1 MQRPRSGLA
10 ASLIAAMFMAT
21 AAWEPASA
29 GGGPVAKQSGVA
41 AEAVTAWT
49 EGPDFVP
56 ASSASDRLF
65 LWSAPNDPLDDLE
78 ETIDCGSGSV
88 IEIGDW
94 LVEGVHT
101 LRCRFGAAGTT
112 KVGVRVSDA
121 DGLVAD
127 GRTTVQVTSQVASVA
142 DGRLLID
149 GPDDDQLGGAI
160 ATPDLNGDGKADI
173 AIGGTAITTAS
184 DPGSDP
190 GYVAVVF
197 GQAAGGTVDLAALP
211 DGDGFRIIGPDDVEG
226 FGRSLASAG
235 DINDDGLDDLL
246 IGSVG
251 GSDGDGVVYVVFGS
265 ASAADV
271 DLSALTPERGARIA
285 GPDMAGLRG
294 TTLARIGD
302 TNGDNIDDIAIG
314 TPGFD
319 GGEGRVDVLLGGSE
333 FTDVDLATLPEDRG
347 FNIDGPGLGTGLS
360 VAGGDVNGDGLADI
374 VLAAGLGSDDN
385 AVVVYGSTTP
395 SDLDAATMSADQ
407 GFQIGGDESLVITA
421 VAAGDMN
428 GDGFAEVIVAHP
440 AWNDGGSWD
449 ISIVRGAATNASIP
463 SVAGASAGRLI
474 RINAPGEELGRSLT
488 TLDWNGDNRAD
499 LLVGGPYEQ
508 NNGEGSGSAYLVKGS
523 TTLKPLDLGAL
534 DPHWF
539 RVDGDTWFAFAG
551 AGVAGG
557 DVTGDGIDDILV
569 GAPGQTTWDGL
580 AQPGRVGMFRG
591 SRSDTKAP
599 TVTEP
604 RQTIRAGQA
613 LVGGKPVVR
622 IAWNGSDAGSGI
634 DHYVVARRTNNGS
647 WVRIATP
654 TADRLDVALATG
666 NAYRFRVRAIDEA
679 GNRSGWRY
687 GSTFR
692 LGRVQDTSSRVTYR
706 KTWGI
711 ATGEGYLGGSA
722 HYSTRAEASAT
733 LTFTGRQVALVA
745 PVGSSR
751 GSAKVYVNGRF
762 VGKVSLHAGTNRPS
776 GVVASWTWSSVAT
789 RTISFRVVGT
799 SGHPRFD
806 VDAFIVLR

>member
-1 MQRPRSGLA
+1 MRSHRSGLA
-10 ASLIAAMFMAT
+10 ASLIAALFVT
-21 AAWEPASA
+21 TVAWGPADA
-29 GGGPVAKQSGVA
+29 GGGPGVQQSGA
-41 AEAVTAWT
+41 SAEAVTAWT

-65 LWSAPNDPLDDLE
+65 LWSVDADPLDDLDE
-78 ETIDCGSGSV
+78 SVDCGSGSV

-112 KVGVRVSDA
+112 SVGVRVSDA
-121 DGLVAD
+121 DGVVAD
-127 GRTTVQVTSQVASVA
+127 GRKTVRITSQVASVA
-142 DGRLLID
+142 DGRLVID
-149 GPDDDQLGGAI
+149 GPDDDQFGGAI
-160 ATPDLNGDGKADI
+160 AAPDLNGDGKADI

-197 GQAAGGTVDLAALP
+197 GRSAAGAIDLAALP
-211 DGDGFRIIGPDDVEG
+211 DGAGFRIIGPDGVEG

-235 DINDDGLDDLL
+235 DVNDDGLDDLV

-265 ASAADV
+265 MSSADV
-271 DLSALTPERGARIA
+271 DVESLTPERGAVIA

-294 TTLARIGD
+294 TTLAGIGD
-302 TNGDNIDDIAIG
+302 TNGDGIDDITIG

-319 GGEGRVDVLLGGSE
+319 GGEGRVDVLFGASE
-333 FTDVDLATLPEDRG
+333 FTDIDLAALSEERG
-347 FNIDGPGLGTGLS
+347 FHIDGPGLGTGLS
-360 VAGGDVNGDGLADI
+360 VAGADINGDGLADI
-374 VLAAGLGSDDN
+374 VAGAGLGANDN
-385 AVVVYGSTTP
+385 AVVVYGTTAP
-395 SDLDAATMSADQ
+395 GDVDAATMSADQ
-407 GFQIGGDESLVITA
+407 GFQIGGDESLGITA

-440 AWNDGGSWD
+440 SWNDGGSWD

-463 SVAGASAGRLI
+463 SVAGASASRLI

-488 TLDWNGDNRAD
+488 TLDWNGDKRAD

-569 GAPGQTTWDGL
+569 GAPGQFTWDGDT
-580 AQPGRVGMFRG
+580 QPGRVALFRG

-599 TVTEP
+599 TVTAP
-604 RQTIRAGQA
+604 RQAIRVGQA
-613 LVGGKPVVR
+613 LVGGKPIVR
-622 IAWNGSDAGSGI
+622 LAWNGSDAGSGI
-634 DHYVVARRTNNGS
+634 DHYVVARRTNEGA
-647 WVRIATP
+647 WVKIATP
-654 TADRLDVALATG
+654 TADRLDVALAPG
-666 NAYRFRVRAIDEA
+666 KAYRFRVRAIDEA
-679 GNRSGWRY
+679 GNRSGWNY

-692 LGRVQDTSSRVTYR
+692 LGTIPDTSSRVTYR
-706 KTWGI
+706 KTWRT
-711 ATGEGYLGGSA
+711 AAGEGYLGGSA
-722 HYSTRAEASAT
+722 HYATTTGASAT

-751 GSAKVYVNGRF
+751 GSARVYVNGRF
-762 VGKVSLHAGTNRPS
+762 VGKVSLNADTNRPTR
-776 GVVASWTWSSVAT
+776 VVARWSWSSVAT

-799 SGHPRFD
+799 TGHPRVD
-806 VDAFIVLR
+806 VDAFVVLR